1 MKRASNIVLLVGQIF
16 GIVMS
21 VVCFLT
27 AIACFVCCSIP
38 EVHQALVELFENN
51 GVDFGGMDAE
61 ALVIFLQSMIVTS
74 GIMMLLLGVVCI
86 VDAIVAANT
95 IKEPTKGRLIAC
107 IILGV
112 FSTDITIVGGILGLI
127 ALGKEERRKAL
138 EQE

>member
-27 AIACFVCCSIP
+27 AIGCFVCAGIP
-38 EVHQALVELFENN
+38 ELRDALVEVFENN
-51 GVDFGGMDAE
+51 GVNFGDFDAE
-61 ALVIFLQSMIVTS
+61 TLVLFIQSMIITS
-74 GIMMLLLGVVCI
+74 GIMMLILGIVCI
-86 VDAIVAANT
+86 IDAIVAANT
-95 IKEPTKGRLIAC
+95 IKEPTRGRLIAC
-107 IILGV
+107 IILGI

>member
-27 AIACFVCCSIP
+27 AISCFVCAGIP
-38 EVHQALVELFENN
+38 ELRDALVEVFENN
-51 GVDFGGMDAE
+51 GVDFGNFDAE
-61 ALVIFLQSMIVTS
+61 TLVLFIQSLIITS
-74 GIMMLLLGVVCI
+74 GVMMILLGVVSI
-86 VDAIVAANT
+86 IDAVMAAKA

-107 IILGV
+107 IILGL
-112 FSTDITIVGGILGLI
+112 FSTDITVVGGILGLI